1 MFRLC
6 ALSLTHSHTFYKNL
20 IFEIVIEW
28 SYASTTFLMDM
39 VITNNVLTTRR
50 NLLVEK
56 GDACGPILF
65 STYTISLFCCRCSH
79 KVFLIKKMCLGD
91 PIYRL
96 SMMSTRVNNSFI
108 ETMDMKG
115 SDR

>member
-1 MFRLC
+1 MNVSSVCTRTHT
-6 ALSLTHSHTFYKNL
+6 LTHFYKNL

-28 SYASTTFLMDM
+28 SYASTTFFMDM

-56 GDACGPILF
+56 GDACGPILV

-79 KVFLIKKMCLGD
+79 KVFLIKKMCLGRH
-91 PIYRL
+91 P
-96 SMMSTRVNNSFI
+96 FI
-108 ETMDMKG
+108 V
-115 SDR
+115 SA